1 MSAIILK
8 CILTQIQWCNRNSIH
23 KPNKKIYRRKLFQNM
38 ENPAQMLFVKGGGLE
53 AQLVGLRS
61 PSNLTTWNICTP
73 TISIPR
79 YQHHRKVSF
88 CLLSKENLPNFLVLV
103 HIAGASDLPNMKYF
117 VWTPCQWMWCPAF
130 HIRFWDISPTRLN
143 CSLCQKKK
151 RKVGVLENPEDK
163 LWRNH

>member
-1 MSAIILK
+1 MSAIILQ

-23 KPNKKIYRRKLFQNM
+23 KPNKQIYRRKLFQNM
-38 ENPAQMLFVKGGGLE
+38 ENPPQMLFVKGGGLE

-79 YQHHRKVSF
+79 YQDHIKVSF
-88 CLLSKENLPNFLVLV
+88 CLFSKEILPA
-103 HIAGASDLPNMKYF
+103 IGGASDLPNMKYF
-117 VWTPCQWMWCPAF
+117 VWTPCYWMWCPAF
-130 HIRFWDISPTRLN
+130 PIRFWDILPTRLN

-163 LWRNH
+163 LWRKH

>member
-23 KPNKKIYRRKLFQNM
+23 KPNKQIYRRKLFQNM
-38 ENPAQMLFVKGGGLE
+38 ENPPQMLFVKGGGLE

-79 YQHHRKVSF
+79 YQDHIKVSF
-88 CLLSKENLPNFLVLV
+88 CLFSKEILPA
-103 HIAGASDLPNMKYF
+103 IGGASDLPNMKYF
-117 VWTPCQWMWCPAF
+117 VWTSCHWMWYPAF
-130 HIRFWDISPTRLN
+130 PIRFWDISPTRLN
-143 CSLCQKKK
+143 CSLCQKKEK
-151 RKVGVLENPEDK
+151 KSGSLGK
-163 LWRNH
+163 SWRQIMAEPLGGWN

>member
-8 CILTQIQWCNRNSIH
+8 CILSNRNSID
-23 KPNKKIYRRKLFQNM
+23 KPNKQIYRRKLFQIM
-38 ENPAQMLFVKGGGLE
+38 ENPPQMLFVKGGGLE
-53 AQLVGLRS
+53 GQLVGLRS

-79 YQHHRKVSF
+79 YQDHIKVAF
-88 CLLSKENLPNFLVLV
+88 CLLSKENLPDFLVLI

-117 VWTPCQWMWCPAF
+117 VWTPCHWMWCPAF